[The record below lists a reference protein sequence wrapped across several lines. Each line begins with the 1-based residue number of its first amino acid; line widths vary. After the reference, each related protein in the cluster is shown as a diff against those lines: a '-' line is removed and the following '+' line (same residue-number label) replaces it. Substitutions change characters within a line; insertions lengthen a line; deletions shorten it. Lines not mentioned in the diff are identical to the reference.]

1 MKKIISI
8 IITIIV
14 ISVVVMF
21 IFVPKK
27 EFSYNENRYLEKFPE
42 VNIDNII
49 SGKFMNKLDSYIAD
63 NFPFR
68 ESLLSLKSKLFRV
81 LGVYKQSDVYYGS
94 DNKLYQEYKEPSN
107 SDVVIKRVNRLKD
120 NIDSDVY
127 FMLVP
132 TSIYVNNDKVSK
144 YNLSYDEGKT
154 IDYYKDNLDVKFI
167 DVRDSFKKNREDYLF
182 YGTDHHWTTRGAN
195 VAYLEYCKEVGIK
208 SNNYEYSVVND
219 KFYGTLY
226 SKVLDNSLEYDY
238 IERIKDDTKYKVYF
252 DDNSEESDTLYYDE
266 YLDKKDKYSYFL
278 DSNHSLI
285 KIENL
290 DSKNDNNILIIKDS
304 YANSFI
310 PLIGPHYKNIYVIDP
325 RYYTL
330 SISDYIKE
338 NDIEEVLFIYN
349 VLTLGDDLGIVG
361 IK

>member
-8 IITIIV
+8 IITII
-14 ISVVVMF
+14 IFSVVLMF
-21 IFVPKK
+21 MFVPKK

-42 VNIDNII
+42 VSIDNIM
-49 SGKFMNKLDSYIAD
+49 SGKFMNKLDSYISD

-81 LGVYKQSDVYYGS
+81 LGVYKQSDVYYGK

-120 NIDSDVY
+120 NIDSDIY

-132 TSIYVNNDKVSK
+132 TSIYVNKDKVSK

-154 IDYYKDNLDVKFI
+154 IDYYKDKLDVKFI
-167 DVRDSFKKNREDYLF
+167 DVRDRFKKNKEDYLF
-182 YGTDHHWTTRGAN
+182 YGTDHHWTTRGAYLG
-195 VAYLEYCKEVGIK
+195 YLEYCNSLGINPNK
-208 SNNYEYSVVND
+208 YEFEIVNN

-252 DDNSEESDTLYYDE
+252 DDNSEESDILYYDE

-278 DSNHSLI
+278 DNNHSLI

-290 DSKNDNNILIIKDS
+290 DSDNDNNILIIKDS
-304 YANSFI
+304 YANALV
-310 PLIGPHYKNIYVIDP
+310 PLIGPHYKNIHVIDP
-325 RYYTL
+325 RFYTL

-338 NDIEEVLFIYN
+338 NKIEKVLFVYN